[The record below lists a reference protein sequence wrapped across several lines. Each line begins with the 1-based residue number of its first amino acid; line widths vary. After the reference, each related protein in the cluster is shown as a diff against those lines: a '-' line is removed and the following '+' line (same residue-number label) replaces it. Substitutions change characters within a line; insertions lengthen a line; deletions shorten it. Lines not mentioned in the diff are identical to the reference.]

1 MGKPVMG
8 FVKVISTRELPLGSM
23 KGVEAGGKPVLVAN
37 FEGKYY
43 AIGNV
48 CTHMG
53 CTLTDG
59 TLNGE
64 VVTCPCHGSKFNVK
78 NGNVVGGPAK
88 KPEPAYQ
95 VKAEGDQVL
104 ISV

>member
-1 MGKPVMG
+1 MG
-8 FVKVISTRELPLGSM
+8 FVKVISTNELPSGSM
-23 KGVEAGGKPVLVAN
+23 KGANAGGKPVLIAN
-37 FEGKYY
+37 LEGKYY

-48 CTHMG
+48 CTHMR

-64 VVTCPCHGSKFNVK
+64 VVTCPCHGSRFNVK
-78 NGNVVGGPAK
+78 NGSAVGGPAK

-95 VKAEGDQVL
+95 VKAEGDQILV
-104 ISV
+104 SV

>member
-1 MGKPVMG
+1 MG
-8 FVKVISTRELPLGSM
+8 FIKVLSTNELPSGSM
-23 KGVEAGGKPVLVAN
+23 KGVELGGKPMLLAN
-37 FEGKYY
+37 LEGKYY

-64 VVTCPCHGSKFNVK
+64 VITCPCHGSRFNVR
-78 NGNVVGGPAK
+78 NGTIVGGPAK
-88 KPEPAYQ
+88 KPEPAYE
-95 VKAEGDQVL
+95 VKMEGDQIL
-104 ISV
+104 INV